1 LDLGTSL
8 ELGAWDLELPGGV
21 IPSKTA
27 KNPERYRKTL
37 STKEFLDSGI
47 GQKQNTN
54 YSSENREHSIL
65 LGLRTVTSK
74 DFHHSSRFFGIFGGI
89 RVT

>member
-27 KNPERYRKTL
+27 KNAERYRKTL

-47 GQKQNTN
+47 GHTQNTN
-54 YSSENREHSIL
+54 CSSENRPNSVHFGPPI
-65 LGLRTVTSK
+65 VTPK
-74 DFHHSSRFFGIFGGI
+74 FFQYSSRFFGIFGGI